1 MDELNKPYNPKDH
14 EEKIYKQWEESGYFN
29 PDNLPATSDKRQA
42 TYFCITM
49 APPNVTGSLHMGHA
63 LEYTLSDI
71 LIRFKRMQGFETLWL
86 PGTDHAG
93 IATQIVV
100 ERQVE
105 SEGTSRAKLGR
116 EAFLKRVWD

>member
-14 EEKIYKQWEESGYFN
+14 EEKIYKQWEESGFFN
-29 PDNLPATSDKRQA
+29 PNNLPLIQA
-42 TYFCITM
+42 TGSKLQDLRFCIAM

-71 LIRFKRMQGFETLWL
+71 LVRFKRMQGYETLWL

-93 IATQIVV
+93 IATQNAV
-100 ERQVE
+100 EKE
-105 SEGTSRAKLGR
+105 
-116 EAFLKRVWD
+116 LK